1 MSTCLFIFRRD
12 LRLNDNIGLIN
23 ALKDHD
29 NVIPLFIFSENQ
41 ISNKNLLKS
50 SNCIQFMIESLYDL
64 DLQIKK
70 ANSKASLWVDYGD
83 EIKIIQKVHNVHKFD
98 SIYFNKDYSPYS
110 LSRDKKIESWCKTKK
125 INFESFHDLLLVGEE
140 VNNIFAKN
148 GNVYYVYNLF
158 YKKALSLGVDKQMKN
173 NHKNYL
179 AKKNDYTKKNIDKF
193 NKEFISKGFY
203 EINNNL
209 AVRGGTKNGNKIL
222 LDIKKNKFK
231 NYDERKNML
240 NMKTTMLSAHNKFGT
255 ISIRHEYEIFGVDKT
270 GEMRKSLYWRDF
282 YYYLSIHDKDFY
294 KYIHLTKDHTK
305 NYNLW
310 NHNAKF
316 LKLWKEGNT
325 GYPIIDAAMTEM
337 NETGFMHNRAR
348 MIVAEFLTKI
358 LLIDWKYG
366 EKYFTTKL
374 VDIDRAQNM
383 GNWNWCSSFGLD
395 ASPYLRIFNTWTQS
409 KNFDPNCEYIKKWL
423 PELKNIPNNHLHN
436 WFKHYQNYN
445 IYLEPIVD
453 YSVQREIFIKKYKK
467 SFK

>member
-1 MSTCLFIFRRD
+1 M
-12 LRLNDNIGLIN
+12 
-23 ALKDHD
+23 
-29 NVIPLFIFSENQ
+29 
-41 ISNKNLLKS
+41 
-50 SNCIQFMIESLYDL
+50 
-64 DLQIKK
+64 
-70 ANSKASLWVDYGD
+70 
-83 EIKIIQKVHNVHKFD
+83 
-98 SIYFNKDYSPYS
+98 
-110 LSRDKKIESWCKTKK
+110 
-125 INFESFHDLLLVGEE
+125 
-140 VNNIFAKN
+140 
-148 GNVYYVYNLF
+148 
-158 YKKALSLGVDKQMKN
+158 
-173 NHKNYL
+173 
-179 AKKNDYTKKNIDKF
+179 
-193 NKEFISKGFY
+193 
-203 EINNNL
+203 

-310 NHNAKF
+310 NHNTAY

-325 GYPIIDAAMTEM
+325 GFPIIDAAMTEM
-337 NETGFMHNRAR
+337 NKTGFMHNRAR

-383 GNWNWCSSFGLD
+383 GNWNWSSSFGLD

-409 KNFDPNCEYIKKWL
+409 KNFDPDCEYIKKWL
-423 PELKNIPNNHLHN
+423 PELINIPNNHLHN
-436 WFKHYQNYN
+436 WFKHYQNYD